1 MTRPLPAQSWAST
14 GRSRLDNL
22 FSCQIFIRDFAM
34 LRNITELFP
43 TVISQILLKSGVGQ
57 STLGIAVQIHGVE
70 KGTEEIASWTE
81 AEFEQCLK

>member
-1 MTRPLPAQSWAST
+1 
-14 GRSRLDNL
+14 
-22 FSCQIFIRDFAM
+22 M

-43 TVISQILLKSGVGQ
+43 TVISQTLLKSGVVQ

-70 KGTEEIASWTE
+70 KGTEELASWTE